1 MVEPIFRFSSL
12 LILEFQP
19 LFAQPLQQYFR
30 GLDVE
35 GDKLYGLFPMLLKFW
50 FESYTAH

>member
-1 MVEPIFRFSSL
+1 
-12 LILEFQP
+12 
-19 LFAQPLQQYFR
+19 
-30 GLDVE
+30 LDVE